1 MSIAY
6 GNTTTGGSSQ
16 LLLPVAVIG
25 EGSFGLVCEV
35 QADDGRRMAMK
46 LPTRSNQG
54 IDASAIAEIA
64 ALRLLERTACPFVVH
79 LEAFLFDLVTTVDS
93 DIAGALPL
101 PWERV
106 ALLFPKYENSLAQL
120 FPPSGPGLGTNRWT
134 TVVVPLL
141 RALVHLHTFVPPIVH
156 LDINPDNILM
166 SSSKGAL
173 LGDFGCSRVL
183 SNSLT
188 GMIGTPL
195 YAAPEIEKNEAYNE
209 KVDVWS
215 LGIVVMEVSSGMRL
229 PTRRPA
235 TVRALVDRR
244 RQTLT
249 DRTPPQHG
257 AGMAPALLRQMLQPT
272 SLLRCSAVEAL
283 HLALPDEMLIESSHP
298 FKNDE
303 SSLGL
308 QQMRLSQDV
317 VNMLHDETMQSL
329 PFFLAT
335 FQHIDS
341 SVNNINR
348 DDDDDA
354 CRIAMVFAAL
364 LAAKLLMGSGRS
376 SVWDKALEHG
386 IVTKEDLS
394 SYCVWETEAIKSLNG
409 DIYPPL
415 VV

>member
-16 LLLPVAVIG
+16 LLFPVAVIG
-25 EGSFGLVCEV
+25 EGSFGLVWEV

-54 IDASAIAEIA
+54 IDASTIAEIA

-79 LEAFLFDLVTTVDS
+79 LEAFLFDLVTTVGS
-93 DIAGALPL
+93 NIAGAL
-101 PWERV
+101 

-134 TVVVPLL
+134 AVVVPLL

-156 LDINPDNILM
+156 LDINPNNILM
-166 SSSKGAL
+166 SSSKEAL

-183 SNSLT
+183 SNSPT

-195 YAAPEIEKNEAYNE
+195 YAAPEIEKNEAYDE
-209 KVDVWS
+209 KVDIWS
-215 LGIVVMEVSSGMRL
+215 LGIVVMEVSGGMRL

-317 VNMLHDETMQSL
+317 VNMLHDETMPSL

-348 DDDDDA
+348 DDDA

-376 SVWDKALEHG
+376 SVWDKALERG

-409 DIYPPL
+409 DLYPPL